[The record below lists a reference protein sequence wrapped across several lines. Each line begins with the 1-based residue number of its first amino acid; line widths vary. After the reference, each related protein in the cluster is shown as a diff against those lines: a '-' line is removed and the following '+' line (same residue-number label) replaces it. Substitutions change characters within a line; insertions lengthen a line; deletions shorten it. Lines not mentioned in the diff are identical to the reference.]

1 MKHLSLALL
10 LGMSAFMAQAA
21 EKAASA
27 PAAKASAPVNVAPPL
42 NSQLQAACVNKVKPT
57 LKGAERIRDMGAN
70 LGKVDQNITFA
81 ISANGGKTRVVSCE
95 VQGNGTLKLVDKGT
109 IEKSK

>member
-27 PAAKASAPVNVAPPL
+27 PEAKAVPVNVAPPL